1 MSNVMRLSTIQNHYG
16 GSHPIRLS
24 EYYLDNG
31 YVNSSAFIPE
41 EGNKISFSHF
51 NDDMNGGP
59 PQHNACLTSNNG
71 FNVNL
76 NTINTWHT
84 QEQNP
89 PLTDTFPSFYY
100 YLYDGDEQNNSVHY
114 ISDGGG
120 DDMYDGGNY
129 IDISGNCITGFSN
142 IAYGTINTEPT
153 HGYYVTPSGIWPN
166 TTVLYVQKGT
176 ARINIHGN
184 VGSDGSGTV
193 TNDKTTYT
201 TSNARYGTIF
211 YNANGGTNDPSI
223 LDVWFTI
230 ENSNWSSRLTGSNDQ
245 RKTMDD
251 NDYSHSVE
259 ITGSNYLFVKTL
271 LALSNGVM
279 PVIQDIRIYIEAYVH
294 DLPITVT
301 ASNVNTDNRLPL
313 GVEWDD

>member
-1 MSNVMRLSTIQNHYG
+1 
-16 GSHPIRLS
+16 
-24 EYYLDNG
+24 
-31 YVNSSAFIPE
+31 
-41 EGNKISFSHF
+41 
-51 NDDMNGGP
+51 
-59 PQHNACLTSNNG
+59 
-71 FNVNL
+71 
-76 NTINTWHT
+76 
-84 QEQNP
+84 
-89 PLTDTFPSFYY
+89 
-100 YLYDGDEQNNSVHY
+100 
-114 ISDGGG
+114 
-120 DDMYDGGNY
+120 MYDGGNY